1 LATRRAP
8 PYTWGSIGPETYW
21 ASGSSDPGAT
31 TAATSVTATA
41 AADPRAHPRQREDGG
56 DPVGV
61 SSRTNPTT
69 ARHAAIAA
77 G

>member
-1 LATRRAP
+1 M
-8 PYTWGSIGPETYW
+8 
-21 ASGSSDPGAT
+21 
-31 TAATSVTATA
+31 AATSVTATA
-41 AADPRAHPRQREDGG
+41 TAETRVHQRQRGEGG

-69 ARHAAIAA
+69 ASTAAIVT